1 LSSTGLVAASG
12 KAARESA
19 LTAKKTIDDE
29 LLRRNLSLDQLKCE
43 EEKYRKRDREEMRTQ
58 RTT

>member
-19 LTAKKTIDDE
+19 LTAKKAIDDE
-29 LLRRNLSLDQLKCE
+29 LKLRNLSLDQLKCE
-43 EEKYRKRDREEMRTQ
+43 EEEYRKRDREEMRTQ

>member
-1 LSSTGLVAASG
+1 LVAAGG

-19 LTAKKTIDDE
+19 LTAKKAIDDE
-29 LLRRNLSLDQLKCE
+29 LKLRNLSLDQLTCE

>member
-1 LSSTGLVAASG
+1 LVTAGG

-19 LTAKKTIDDE
+19 LVAKKAIDDE
-29 LLRRNLSLDQLKCE
+29 LLLRNRSLDQLTCE
-43 EEKYRKRDREEMRTQ
+43 EEKYREHAREEMRTQ